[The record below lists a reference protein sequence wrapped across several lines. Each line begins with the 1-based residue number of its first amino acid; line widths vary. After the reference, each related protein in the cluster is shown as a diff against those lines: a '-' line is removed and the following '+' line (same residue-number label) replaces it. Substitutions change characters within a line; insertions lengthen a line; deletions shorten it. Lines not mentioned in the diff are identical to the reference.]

1 MKQAQISAGGSE
13 KTQRCVETVQ
23 KPRMKSTKMHYKRQ
37 GSAELGDLSQKCIKR
52 SGVKIGILV
61 AKPLVPCEKMN
72 RNDQIC

>member
-37 GSAELGDLSQKCIKR
+37 GSARTRRPFAEMYQKKWR
-52 SGVKIGILV
+52 EDRYIGGKTIGAL
-61 AKPLVPCEKMN
+61 
-72 RNDQIC
+72 